1 MPARLVS
8 AAILAFWLVAA
19 VGLVTRDLLPE
30 LLVSEPP
37 DLRTI
42 AGAGDSAEPARWTLQ
57 VADGASSETL
67 RTVGGAVTTS
77 LRKPDGSVRLVSDV
91 WFDAGGLLKGTPFDT
106 RARIKLKVISRYEID
121 PSGNLVSFRMDIA
134 SMADPSARSTED
146 PEVLGSLVG
155 RVENH
160 AIEVTARGPL
170 PMMNWTRPFPYQPRS
185 LMQSALGPLDRLPGL
200 QVGQRWDTKLVSPL
214 TGRIETVRAEV
225 TRHRTIQWG
234 KDKNPVKTL
243 EIVHQMSPFSARTW
257 VRPDGLVLRQEVPFP
272 FVKLVLE
279 RVPGR
284 STDVDADAHAGG
296 RGL

>member
-1 MPARLVS
+1 MPARFFSV
-8 AAILAFWLVAA
+8 AILAFWIVAA
-19 VGLVTRDLLPE
+19 VGLVTRDILPE
-30 LLVSEPP
+30 LLIGDPP

-57 VADGASSETL
+57 VVADDASSETL

-91 WFDAGGLLKGTPFDT
+91 WFDAGGLLKGTPFD
-106 RARIKLKVISRYEID
+106 AKAKIKLKVSSRYEID
-121 PSGNLVSFRMDIA
+121 PSGNLESFRMDVS
-134 SMADPSARSTED
+134 SMED
-146 PEVLGSLVG
+146 PKAKSMGDPEALGSLFG
-155 RVENH
+155 RVKNH

-170 PMMNWTRPFPYQPRS
+170 PMMNWTRPFAYQPRS

-200 QVGQRWDTKLVSPL
+200 HVGQRWETQLVSPL
-214 TGRIETVRAEV
+214 TGRIEKVRAEV
-225 TRHRTIQWG
+225 TRHRMILWG

-243 EIVHQMSPFSARTW
+243 EIVHQVTPLSARTW

-279 RVPGR
+279 RLPDR
-284 STDVDADAHAGG
+284 STDADARG
-296 RGL
+296 RGR

>member
-42 AGAGDSAEPARWTLQ
+42 AGAGDSAEPARWSMQ
-57 VADGASSETL
+57 VADGTSSEAL

-106 RARIKLKVISRYEID
+106 KARIKLKVYSRYEID
-121 PSGNLVSFRMDIA
+121 PSGNLVSFRMDIS
-134 SMADPSARSTED
+134 SMADPKDRSMAD
-146 PEVLGSLVG
+146 PEEMGSLFGKVKD
-155 RVENH
+155 H
-160 AIEVTARGPL
+160 SIEVTARGPL
-170 PMMNWTRPFPYQPRS
+170 PMMNWTRSFAYQPRS

-200 QVGQRWDTKLVSPL
+200 QVGQRWETRIVSPL

-257 VRPDGLVLRQEVPFP
+257 VRPDGVVLRQEVPFP

-279 RVPGR
+279 RLPGG
-284 STDVDADAHAGG
+284 STDADA
-296 RGL
+296 RGLGQ

>member
-1 MPARLVS
+1 MPARLFSV
-8 AAILAFWLVAA
+8 AILAFWMVAA

-30 LLVSEPP
+30 LLIGGPP

-42 AGAGDSAEPARWTLQ
+42 AGAGDSAEPARWTMQ
-57 VADGASSETL
+57 VADGASSEAL

-91 WFDAGGLLKGTPFDT
+91 WFDAGGLLKGTPFD
-106 RARIKLKVISRYEID
+106 AKAKIKLKVSSRYEID
-121 PSGNLVSFRMDIA
+121 PSGNLESFRMDVS
-134 SMADPSARSTED
+134 SMADPKDKSMAD
-146 PEVLGSLVG
+146 PEALASLFG
-155 RVENH
+155 RVKDH

-170 PMMNWTRPFPYQPRS
+170 PMMNWTRSFAYQPRS

-200 QVGQRWDTKLVSPL
+200 HVGQRWETQLVSPL
-214 TGRIETVRAEV
+214 TGRIEKIRAEV

-243 EIVHQMSPFSARTW
+243 EIVHQMTPLLSARTW

-279 RVPGR
+279 RLPGG
-284 STDVDADAHAGG
+284 STDVDARG
-296 RGL
+296 RGR

>member
-1 MPARLVS
+1 MPARLFSV
-8 AAILAFWLVAA
+8 AILAFWLVAA

-30 LLVSEPP
+30 LLIGDPP

-57 VADGASSETL
+57 VVADDASSETL

-91 WFDAGGLLKGTPFDT
+91 WFDAGGLLKGTPFD
-106 RARIKLKVISRYEID
+106 AKAKIKLKVSSRYEID
-121 PSGNLVSFRMDIA
+121 PSGNLESFRMDVS
-134 SMADPSARSTED
+134 SMPDPKAKSMGD
-146 PEVLGSLVG
+146 PEALGSLFG
-155 RVENH
+155 RVEDH
-160 AIEVTARGPL
+160 AVEVTARGPL
-170 PMMNWTRPFPYQPRS
+170 PMMNWTRSFAYQPRS

-200 QVGQRWDTKLVSPL
+200 HVGQRWETQLVSPL
-214 TGRIETVRAEV
+214 TGRIEKVRAEV
-225 TRHRTIQWG
+225 TRHRMILWG

-243 EIVHQMSPFSARTW
+243 EIVHQMTPLSARTW

-279 RVPGR
+279 RLPGR
-284 STDVDADAHAGG
+284 STDAGAGG
-296 RGL
+296 RGK

>member
-8 AAILAFWLVAA
+8 VAILAFWLVAA

-42 AGAGDSAEPARWTLQ
+42 AGAGDSAEPARWSIQ
-57 VADGASSETL
+57 VADGRTSEAL

-77 LRKPDGSVRLVSDV
+77 LRKPDGSVRLMSDV
-91 WFDAGGLLKGTPFDT
+91 WFDAGGLLKGTPFEEK
-106 RARIKLKVISRYEID
+106 ARIKLKVKSRYEID

-134 SMADPSARSTED
+134 SMPDPKDRSIADPE
-146 PEVLGSLVG
+146 EIGSLFGKVKD
-155 RVENH
+155 H
-160 AIEVTARGPL
+160 AIEVTARGSL
-170 PMMNWTRPFPYQPRS
+170 PMMNWTRSFAYQPRS

-200 QVGQRWDTKLVSPL
+200 QVGQRWDTKVVSPL

-234 KDKNPVKTL
+234 KDKNPVRTL
-243 EIVHQMSPFSARTW
+243 ELVHQMAPLSARTW
-257 VRPDGLVLRQEVPFP
+257 VRPDGVVLRQEVPFP
-272 FVKLVLE
+272 LVKLVLE
-279 RVPGR
+279 RLPGG
-284 STDVDADAHAGG
+284 STDANS
-296 RGL
+296 RGLGQ